1 MVIKVQNETPFQVL
15 SDSFT
20 IGPSETGYELQVG
33 ATSQDFSTLFSVGAN
48 TPRMVTNV
56 ANGSYYRLK
65 GNSGEVSVNWQR
77 TCKGGGG
84 EGGSGT
90 ELSPVMEFPASAETG
105 AVVSYAGSASA
116 TGVYQYNGTDW
127 VPVGVDD
134 LSAYWTSAETKDY
147 VDTQIDD
154 VELPIAAAVNELKGD
169 MEARLDQQYYKK
181 QEVNNLLN
189 EKVSAVQVNEQIKD
203 YTDPAIAEVY
213 DTIED
218 KELPVSAALNEL
230 NTKTVK
236 SNTINTMW
244 KGTQSEYDTLTNSGA
259 TADPN
264 TFYII
269 INN

>member
-1 MVIKVQNETPFQVL
+1 M
-15 SDSFT
+15 
-20 IGPSETGYELQVG
+20 G

-84 EGGSGT
+84 EGGSNT
-90 ELSPVMEFPASAETG
+90 ELDPVMDFPAG
-105 AVVSYAGSASA
+105 AVAGTVVAYTGSASA
-116 TGVYQYNGTDW
+116 AGVYQYDGTDW
-127 VPVGVDD
+127 VPVGG
-134 LSAYWTSAETKDY
+134 
-147 VDTQIDD
+147 DTEEI
-154 VELPIAAAVNELKGD
+154 ELPIAAAVNELKGD

-189 EKVSAVQVNEQIKD
+189 DKVTAGQVNEQIKD

-244 KGTQSEYDTLTNSGA
+244 KGTQSEYYTLTNSGA